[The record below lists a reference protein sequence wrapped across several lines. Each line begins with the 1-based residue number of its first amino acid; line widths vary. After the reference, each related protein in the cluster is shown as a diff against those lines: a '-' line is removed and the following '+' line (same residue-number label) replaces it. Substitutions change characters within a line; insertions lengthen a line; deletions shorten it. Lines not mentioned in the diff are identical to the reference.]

1 MKRKGSEG
9 FTLIESLLVLC
20 CVSVFFMVPMI
31 LLKKWQEETNVA
43 MFFNQLERNIE
54 KTQQSAIVEANETSI
69 CQENSKN
76 LLTFN
81 YFHHRVKHETTLSA
95 PHPLVL
101 RSNENIDFN
110 AITGNIKEIRQIKI
124 EDHLHKKVV
133 RYQFQLGSGKVIR
146 SEGKL

>member
-1 MKRKGSEG
+1 MKRIGNEG

-31 LLKKWQEETNVA
+31 LLKKWQEEMEIA

-54 KTQQSAIVEANETSI
+54 KTQQSAIVEAANTSI
-69 CQENSKN
+69 NQKDLENV
-76 LLTFN
+76 LIFN
-81 YFHHRVKHETTLSA
+81 YVHHGNMHQNRLEVNG
-95 PHPLVL
+95 PLNL
-101 RSNENIDFN
+101 RTSGSIDFLTT
-110 AITGNIKEIRQIKI
+110 TGNIKEIKQIKI